1 MPLDQYESGARTVAD
16 FLEKERSLFFPNLRL
31 LDANDIF
38 LASFPRSGN
47 DWVRTMLAD
56 VLEQLAGM
64 KTGPRLPVDISVV
77 TPGIYSDDIAES
89 YKYRPHLLAGVGPAY
104 LIVKTHHLV
113 RAPDNKVIL
122 LYRRPA
128 DVFVSYYHFR
138 STFGHRWTKDGPD
151 HFAEQILPAWTGY
164 MRHFVDRAA
173 AAPDRMVVLGYEDFH
188 ARPVQSLARIAE
200 FAGLAPPDAVLQR
213 AVANHAFDN
222 RRAVEDEYRRTQ
234 LPPGATL
241 PELARRGE
249 IGEGARTFSP
259 DMLARI
265 EAETGELY
273 RAAGELARR

>member
-31 LDANDIF
+31 LDADDVF

-47 DWVRTMLAD
+47 DWVRTLLAD
-56 VLEQLAGM
+56 VLEQLAGLE
-64 KTGPRLPVDISVV
+64 TGPRLPVDISLV
-77 TPGIYSDDIAES
+77 TPGIYSDDLTES
-89 YKYRPHLLAGVGPAY
+89 YKYKPDLLAGNGPDY
-104 LIVKTHHLV
+104 LIVKTHHLL

-122 LYRRPA
+122 LFRRPA

-164 MRHFVDRAA
+164 MQHYIDRAA
-173 AAPDRMVVLGYEDFH
+173 TAPERMVVLAYEDFH
-188 ARPVQSLARIAE
+188 ARPVESLRRIADFVE
-200 FAGLAPPDAVLQR
+200 LDAEDEVLAR
-213 AVANHAFDN
+213 AVAHHAFDN

-234 LPPGATL
+234 LPPGAKL

-249 IGEGARTFSP
+249 VGEGARTFTP
-259 DMLARI
+259 ETLAKI
-265 EAETGELY
+265 EAETGSLY
-273 RAAGELARR
+273 AAACDLARR